1 MYTGRKKEMPNSV
14 NILTSVVMIIVLII
28 VILLAI
34 LAIVYFSSK
43 RKKEKSA
50 EENFSNE
57 EKNANKQKSKTFS
70 VESVMNFMEFDR
82 IEDNMIVQKDGAK
95 YIMVIECQGINYDLM
110 SEVEKNAVEEGFIQ
124 FLNTIRHPV
133 QIYVQTRTINLE
145 SSLQSYKDRVQEI
158 ERNLDQQ
165 EARYK
170 EMVTSGNYTKEQI
183 NGAYYELTKQRNLT
197 EYGKDIIYTTER
209 MSLNKNVLNQ
219 KYYIIV
225 PYYPEEL
232 GQNDFDKEEIK
243 NLSFSELYTRC
254 QSIIRTLAACQI
266 NGKILS
272 SNELA
277 DLLYVAYNRDEQET
291 FGIGKALMAGYDE
304 LYSTAPDILDKKMRA
319 LDAKIE
325 QEAFNKANE
334 KVIEA
339 QSAKERALRR
349 KENNLDNLVSQ
360 MAELIIEQNRAMIGN
375 DVTNDAIGR
384 VRTEKEQENNKKEG
398 GTEENVQEKT
408 KRRRTTKSKTA

>member
-14 NILTSVVMIIVLII
+14 NVLTSVVMIIVLII

-43 RKKEKSA
+43 RKKEKST
-50 EENFSNE
+50 EDNFSNE

-70 VESVMNFMEFDR
+70 VESVMDFMEFDK
-82 IEDNMIVQKDGAK
+82 IEDNMIVQKNGTK
-95 YIMVIECQGINYDLM
+95 YIMVVECQGINYDLM

-124 FLNTIRHPV
+124 FLNTIRHPI

-158 ERNLDQQ
+158 EHNLERQ

-170 EMVTSGNYTKEQI
+170 EMISSGNYTKDQI
-183 NGAYYELTKQRNLT
+183 NKAYYELTKQRNLA

-219 KYYIIV
+219 KYYIVV

-254 QSIIRTLAACQI
+254 QSIIRTLASCNV

-325 QEAFNKANE
+325 QEAFDKANE

-349 KENNLDNLVSQ
+349 KENNMDNLVSQ
-360 MAELIIEQNRAMIGN
+360 MAEMIIEQNRAMVGN
-375 DVTNDAIGR
+375 DIANDAIVR
-384 VRTEKEQENNKKEG
+384 VREEKAQNNNKEG

-408 KRRRTTKSKTA
+408 KRKRTTKSKTA